1 MNWCFCQPGIGN
13 GYPIGAVVTTKEI
26 ASVMT
31 RSKHFNTFGG
41 SPLAGTIG
49 SALLDVI
56 EEDKLQQVRYI
67 VCL

>member
-1 MNWCFCQPGIGN
+1 
-13 GYPIGAVVTTKEI
+13 
-26 ASVMT
+26 MT

-67 VCL
+67 VYL